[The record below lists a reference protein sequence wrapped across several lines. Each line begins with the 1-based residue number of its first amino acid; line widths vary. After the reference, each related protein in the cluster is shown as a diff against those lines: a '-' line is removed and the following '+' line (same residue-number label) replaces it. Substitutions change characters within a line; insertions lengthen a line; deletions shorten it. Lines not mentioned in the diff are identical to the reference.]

1 MEQYSIYTD
10 YLSRTVYEEFISI
23 MAGEIRKII
32 AREIAQTK
40 FYTLVL
46 DEAKDVSGYEQL
58 CLCVRYCS
66 GSVPAERLM
75 GLIRLSEGLFD
86 ACAIVREA
94 KVLIQLLSGFGCTLV
109 GLAADGASVMSGKL
123 ARVQA
128 LLKEEHPWLIHVHCA
143 AHRLNLVLVKALKNL
158 CPAMINIVDKLH
170 SLFNSAKTND
180 SFEAEQKTL
189 KIRVLKIPLRSETRW
204 SSMFHVLDAICS
216 RFKPIMLTLMKR
228 AGDDD
233 NAALTA
239 GGLYHKMACGEF
251 IINCVV
257 LRKALATIHS
267 LSEYLQGASIEW
279 HHVAHDIRACKSM
292 ISQFGNEMSVAEMLE
307 QAEEISTDCCI
318 PLNVTSPVNMT
329 RNSTE
334 HVDYLSH
341 IQSFSTKVCHKV
353 LAELE
358 LRFPDT
364 GMELLKGLDGLNST
378 SQKYLKRK
386 TLSKLIAHYGD
397 VLDVN
402 ETLLNAELAKY
413 HMFANSGSGI
423 VTMDPAF
430 YPNLMK
436 LFNLKRSLPVSSAE
450 AERSFSTMKRVKTPQ
465 RNRLDDTRLSD
476 LCLLASEKEL
486 TKALNMNSI
495 IDIFNLTE
503 RRVPL

>member
-1 MEQYSIYTD
+1 
-10 YLSRTVYEEFISI
+10 
-23 MAGEIRKII
+23 
-32 AREIAQTK
+32 
-40 FYTLVL
+40 
-46 DEAKDVSGYEQL
+46 
-58 CLCVRYCS
+58 
-66 GSVPAERLM
+66 
-75 GLIRLSEGLFD
+75 
-86 ACAIVREA
+86 
-94 KVLIQLLSGFGCTLV
+94 
-109 GLAADGASVMSGKL
+109 MSGKL
-123 ARVQA
+123 AGVQA
-128 LLKEEHPWLIHVHCA
+128 LLKEEHLWLIYVHCA

-189 KIRVLKIPLRSETRW
+189 KIRVLKFPLRSETRW
-204 SSMFHVLDAICS
+204 SSMFHVLDVICS
-216 RFKPIMLTLMKR
+216 HFKPIMLTLMKR
-228 AGDDD
+228 IGDDD

-267 LSEYLQGASIEW
+267 LSEYLQGASIER
-279 HHVAHDIRACKSM
+279 HHVAHDIRAC
-292 ISQFGNEMSVAEMLE
+292 L
-307 QAEEISTDCCI
+307 
-318 PLNVTSPVNMT
+318 
-329 RNSTE
+329 
-334 HVDYLSH
+334 
-341 IQSFSTKVCHKV
+341 HKV

-402 ETLLNAELAKY
+402 EKLLNAELAKY
-413 HMFANSGSGI
+413 HMFANSGSRI
-423 VTMDPAF
+423 VTMNPAF

-450 AERSFSTMKRVKTPQ
+450 AERSFSTMKRVKT
-465 RNRLDDTRLSD
+465 
-476 LCLLASEKEL
+476 
-486 TKALNMNSI
+486 
-495 IDIFNLTE
+495 
-503 RRVPL
+503 